1 MDRRLGTVPNA
12 KWPIANWPSHAPMFL
27 VQIASY
33 HYCIVI
39 CIVDVHGTAKR
50 WSPYKAIF
58 SPTALRVLLQYIMV
72 AFRKKEYSNNHRQ
85 RFPTVLGASYL
96 SREIFSKLRI
106 FEFALCT
113 AARRQRRYQFKDDQ
127 ILFSP
132 PLMLIIVSGIWFH
145 LSVRRLG
152 EIRPPARQRSFK

>member
-1 MDRRLGTVPNA
+1 
-12 KWPIANWPSHAPMFL
+12 MFL
-27 VQIASY
+27 VQIACY

-50 WSPYKAIF
+50 WSPYKAMF
-58 SPTALRVLLQYIMV
+58 SPTALCVLLQYIMV

-132 PLMLIIVSGIWFH
+132 PL
-145 LSVRRLG
+145 RRRSILG
-152 EIRPPARQRSFK
+152 GSYELDPGQGEPSLPSLRGRYIGAW

>member
-1 MDRRLGTVPNA
+1 
-12 KWPIANWPSHAPMFL
+12 MFL

-132 PLMLIIVSGIWFH
+132 PLKPFFLCSFNNVTNSNFEFEILCAMF
-145 LSVRRLG
+145 VRRGGSGTLPVTTINKSEG
-152 EIRPPARQRSFK
+152 G

>member
-1 MDRRLGTVPNA
+1 
-12 KWPIANWPSHAPMFL
+12 MFL

-33 HYCIVI
+33 HYCTVI
-39 CIVDVHGTAKR
+39 CIVDVHRRAKR
-50 WSPYKAIF
+50 WSPYKAIL

-72 AFRKKEYSNNHRQ
+72 AFRKKEYLKSHRQ

-132 PLMLIIVSGIWFH
+132 PLNRSGHSSCRSVNISLLSNLRSSFFSMLNALDCIAG
-145 LSVRRLG
+145 
-152 EIRPPARQRSFK
+152 